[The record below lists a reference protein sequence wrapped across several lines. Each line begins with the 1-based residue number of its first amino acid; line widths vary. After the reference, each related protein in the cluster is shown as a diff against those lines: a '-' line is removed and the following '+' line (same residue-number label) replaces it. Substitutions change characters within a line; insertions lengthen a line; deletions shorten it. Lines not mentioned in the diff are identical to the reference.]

1 MNWTASHHPR
11 RRAMVA
17 AAGLALAVAA
27 GRALGQEPSAP
38 GSFNA
43 LTRNYNNQRTGANLA
58 ETVLDTTNVNAGQF
72 GKLFQL
78 PVDDQVYAGLLYAS
92 GVAIAGGTHNVLYV
106 ATVNNTV
113 YAFDADTVGS
123 PLWQRNFNGS
133 GGPPTRNTEVGGA
146 GGTYRDFSGNI
157 GIVGT
162 PVIDGAASPKVLYF
176 VARTVDSDGVT
187 RQRLRAIDIGTGG
200 DRAGAASGATA
211 AGGCRPAPH

>member
-11 RRAMVA
+11 QTAMVA
-17 AAGLALAVAA
+17 LAGLAFAVTA
-27 GRALGQEPSAP
+27 RAQGQEPSPP

-43 LTRNYNNQRTGANLA
+43 LTRNYNNQRTGANLS

-78 PVDDQVYAGLLYAS
+78 PVDDQGSAGLVDAS
-92 GVAIAGGTHNVLYV
+92 GVAIAGGAHTVLYV

-113 YAFDADTVGS
+113 YAFDADTVGP

-133 GGPPTRNTEVGGA
+133 GGRPTRNTEVGGA
-146 GGTYRDFSGNI
+146 CGTYRDFSGNI